1 MAPCSLKHLIIL
13 AISEDGPRPTNV
25 HNGTPIASKIEKFP
39 HLQSTVG
46 YGGLIFQNSIFQD
59 AIFQDAIDARAACHA
74 RGSRWRVTETVAA
87 IVAAHRAGHQSP
99 AQTVARSFKRI
110 RAHNDPAIFISLRDE
125 KDAVAE
131 AEALAAKEASE
142 LPLLGIPVAVK
153 DNIDVAGLPT
163 TAACPAYAYTP
174 TRDATSVAR
183 LRQAGA
189 IIIGKTNL
197 DQFATG
203 LVGVRSPYGIPTNPM
218 RADLI
223 PGGSSSGS
231 AVAVS
236 VGLVPLSLGTDTAG
250 SGRVPAMFN
259 NIVGLKPSLGL
270 VPTTGVVPAC
280 RTLDCVSVFS
290 LTVDDAVAA
299 LSVMAGPDSTD
310 PFSRN
315 RTLSRLSPFP
325 TGLRLGVPRDG
336 QLIFFGDRV
345 QEAAYAA
352 AIERWRAL
360 GATTVGFDL
369 EPLYE
374 TARLLY
380 EGPWVAERYLVI
392 RNLLASSPDAIHPVT
407 REITIAGSR
416 LSAADTFTALYRLQ
430 GLRRTA
436 EHAFAGIDALVLPT
450 APTAY
455 STAQVLAN
463 PIELNS
469 RLGTYTNFVNLLD
482 LCGLA
487 LPSAIRTDEIPF
499 GITLLAPAGQDAL
512 LASIGRV
519 FQAQTKLTLG
529 AKGVTL
535 PPLADLELALTGDE
549 IPIAVVGAHLSGMAL
564 NGELKALGGRLLEA
578 TSTAPDYRLYAL
590 STTPPKPGM
599 LRVEAGSGAS
609 IELELWALPAA
620 AFAKFVAA
628 VPPPLSIGTVRLAD
642 GRGVKGFIVEAAD
655 IDGAREISAFGGWR
669 AFVAEVAVG

>member
-1 MAPCSLKHLIIL
+1 
-13 AISEDGPRPTNV
+13 
-25 HNGTPIASKIEKFP
+25 
-39 HLQSTVG
+39 
-46 YGGLIFQNSIFQD
+46 
-59 AIFQDAIDARAACHA
+59 
-74 RGSRWRVTETVAA
+74 VTETLAA
-87 IVAAHRAGHQSP
+87 IVAAHRAGRQSP
-99 AQTVARSFKRI
+99 AQTVARSFRRI
-110 RAHNDPAIFISLRDE
+110 RERNDPAIFISLRDE
-125 KDAVAE
+125 KDALAE
-131 AEALAAKEASE
+131 AEALSAKDPST
-142 LPLLGIPVAVK
+142 LPLYGVPVAVK

-163 TAACPAYAYTP
+163 TAACPAYSYMP
-174 TRDATSVAR
+174 TRDSSVVAR

-189 IIIGKTNL
+189 IVIGKTNL

-236 VGLVPLSLGTDTAG
+236 AGLVPLALGTDTAG
-250 SGRVPAMFN
+250 SGRVPAMLN

-270 VPTTGVVPAC
+270 VPTAGVVPAC
-280 RTLDCVSVFS
+280 RTLDCVSIFS

-299 LSVMAGPDSTD
+299 LSVMAGPDSGD
-310 PFSRN
+310 PYSRDRTFSK
-315 RTLSRLSPFP
+315 LSPFP
-325 TGLRLGVPRDG
+325 SGLRLGVPRDG
-336 QLIFFGDRV
+336 QLIFFCDKT

-352 AIERWRAL
+352 ALERWRAL
-360 GATTVGFDL
+360 GATLVSFDL
-369 EPLYE
+369 EPFYE

-380 EGPWVAERYLVI
+380 EGPWIAERYLVI
-392 RNLLASSPDAIHPVT
+392 RDLLASSPEAIHPVT
-407 REITIAGSR
+407 REITLTGSR
-416 LSAADTFTALYRLQ
+416 LSAADTFAALYRLQ
-430 GLRRTA
+430 ILRRTA
-436 EHAFAGIDALVLPT
+436 DHAFAGIDAMVLPT
-450 APTAY
+450 APTSY

-469 RLGTYTNFVNLLD
+469 RLGTYSNFVNLLD

-487 LPSAIRTDEIPF
+487 LPSSIRPDEIPF
-499 GITLLAPAGQDAL
+499 GITLLAPAGQDAF

-535 PPLADLELALTGDE
+535 PPLAELDQTLTGDE

-564 NGELKALGGRLLEA
+564 NGELTELGGRLLEA

-590 STTPPKPGM
+590 PTTPPKPGM
-599 LRVEAGSGAS
+599 LRVEAGAGTS

-628 VPPPLSIGTVRLAD
+628 IPPPLSIGTVRLRD

-655 IDGAREISAFGGWR
+655 IATARDISAFGGWR
-669 AFVAEVAVG
+669 AFVAESLTTEPRHSGAPR